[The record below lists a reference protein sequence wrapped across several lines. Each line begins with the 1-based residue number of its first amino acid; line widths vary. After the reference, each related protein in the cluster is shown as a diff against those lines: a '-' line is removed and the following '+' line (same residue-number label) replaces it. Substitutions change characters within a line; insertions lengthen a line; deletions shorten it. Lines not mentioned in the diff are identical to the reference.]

1 MQPRFDYFY
10 TRDRL
15 QIRWGRWPAAESGTR
30 GSIVYLSGRAEFME
44 KNAEAFERLSRAG
57 FDLYTFDWRGQGL
70 SARMLANS
78 HKGYV
83 QRFADYLEDLQLFM
97 KRVFLPQAPSFRV
110 LIGHSMGGHIALRYL
125 HDHGSQVDRAVLVSP
140 MFDINTY
147 PLPRRFV
154 GRVSR
159 ALVRAGL
166 GRRYVLGAGDCRLA
180 SRKFAG
186 NNLTHDPERFM
197 DEIREIQKNPE
208 LALGGVTYQWLA
220 AACDSIDTIHAAGY
234 PEAVANPVL
243 LVSGAYER
251 IVSRRAHLRICRRLP
266 DCHFVVINGAKH
278 EILKETDALQQQ
290 FWQAF
295 DRFVAM

>member
-10 TRDRL
+10 TRERL
-15 QIRWGRWPAAESGTR
+15 QIRWGCWPAARTRSR

-44 KNAEAFERLSRAG
+44 KNIDVFERLTRAG
-57 FDLYTFDWRGQGL
+57 FDVYTFDWRGQGL
-70 SARMLANS
+70 SERMLANP

-97 KRVFLPQAPSFRV
+97 DQVFLPEAACFRV
-110 LIGHSMGGHIALRYL
+110 LIGHSMGGHIGLRYL
-125 HDHGSQVDRAVLVSP
+125 HDHGSNVDRAVIVSP

-154 GRVSR
+154 ARMSR
-159 ALVRAGL
+159 ALVRAGF
-166 GRRYVLGAGDCRLA
+166 GKRYVPGAGDCRIA
-180 SRKFAG
+180 SRKFEG
-186 NNLTHDPERFM
+186 NQLTHDPERFM
-197 DEIREIQKNPE
+197 DEIREIQKNPD

-234 PEAVANPVL
+234 PEDVANPVL
-243 LVSGAYER
+243 LVSGACER

-266 DCHFVVINGAKH
+266 DCRFVVIKGAKH
-278 EILKETDALQQQ
+278 EILKETDVLQQQ